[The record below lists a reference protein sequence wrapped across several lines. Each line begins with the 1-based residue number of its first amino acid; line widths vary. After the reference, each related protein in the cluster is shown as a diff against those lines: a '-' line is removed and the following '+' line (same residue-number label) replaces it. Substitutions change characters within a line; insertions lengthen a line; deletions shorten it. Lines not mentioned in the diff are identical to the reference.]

1 MSVSKDTIMKELK
14 NLLIRNSIDVITKD
28 DLEGIGIDVSKGTQ
42 KFGNIEIS
50 DSFFGGL
57 EIKIVDSKKDL
68 EGNLLTKNKD
78 LLQKIKN
85 TLSNGSYEINQEEL
99 KEYGVFSIDDEL
111 VIGNVKLY
119 DQTLSNLISSIFS
132 SVKYYTIELID
143 EDRNAG
149 GLWKDDLITK
159 KNVLKV
165 LNSFKIQKDVFDNLS
180 EVQLNKELEDHF
192 RKYFENVKK
201 GGRSLKGDIDLLLG
215 SNYEY
220 GIELKLAKKLLQSSS
235 CDRAVGQIENY
246 TKDFNKSNFMLI
258 IAGDSEYEY
267 EKNIKRVS
275 AKAKECNCDYYYL
288 KPI

>member
-1 MSVSKDTIMKELK
+1 MKELK
-14 NLLIRNSIDVITKD
+14 NLLIHNSIDEITKD
-28 DLEGIGIDVSKGTQ
+28 DLEGIGIDISKGTQ

-50 DSFFGGL
+50 NSFFGGL
-57 EIKIVDSKKDL
+57 EIKIIDTKKDL
-68 EGNLLTKNKD
+68 EGYILTKNKD

-85 TLSNGSYEINQEEL
+85 TLNNGSYEINQEEL

-119 DQTLSNLISSIFS
+119 DQKLSNLISSIFS

-165 LNSFKIQKDVFDNLS
+165 LNSFKIQKDVFDSLL
-180 EVQLNKELEDHF
+180 EVPLNKELEDHF

-220 GIELKLAKKLLQSSS
+220 GIELKLAKKLLKSSD

>member
-1 MSVSKDTIMKELK
+1 MDMSKDKVMKELK
-14 NLLIRNSIDVITKD
+14 NLLIHNSNNEITKD
-28 DLEGIGIDVSKGTQ
+28 DLEVIGINVSKGTQ
-42 KFGNIEIS
+42 KFGNIEINV
-50 DSFFGGL
+50 SFFGGL
-57 EIKIVDSKKDL
+57 EIKIIDSKKDL
-68 EGNLLTKNKD
+68 DGNLLTKNKD

-85 TLSNGSYEINQEEL
+85 TINNGNYEINKEEL
-99 KEYGVFSIDDEL
+99 KEYGVFSIEDEL

-119 DQTLSNLISSIFS
+119 EQTLSNLLSSIFS
-132 SVKYYTIELID
+132 SIKYYTIELID
-143 EDRNAG
+143 EDRNAA
-149 GLWKDDLITK
+149 GLWKDNLISK
-159 KNVLKV
+159 KNILKV
-165 LNSFKIQKDVFDNLS
+165 LNSFKIQKDVFDNLT

-215 SNYEY
+215 SNQEY
-220 GIELKLAKKLLQSSS
+220 GIELKLAKKLLSSSS

-246 TKDFNKSNFMLI
+246 TDEFDEGNFMLV

-275 AKAKECNCDYYYL
+275 EKAKACVCDYYYL

>member
-14 NLLIRNSIDVITKD
+14 NLLIHNSIDEITKD

-57 EIKIVDSKKDL
+57 EIKIIDSKKDL

-85 TLSNGSYEINQEEL
+85 TLSNGNYEINQEEL

-149 GLWKDDLITK
+149 GLWKDDLINK

-165 LNSFKIQKDVFDNLS
+165 LNSFKIQKDIFDNLS

-201 GGRSLKGDIDLLLG
+201 GGRTLKGEIDLLLG
-215 SNYEY
+215 SKLEY
-220 GIELKLAKKLLQSSS
+220 GIELKLAKKLLSSAS

-246 TKDFNKSNFMLI
+246 TEEFDKGNFMLI

-275 AKAKECNCDYYYL
+275 AKAKDCDCDYYYL
-288 KPI
+288 KPL

>member
-1 MSVSKDTIMKELK
+1 MSVSKETILKELK
-14 NLLIRNSIDVITKD
+14 NLIIHNSLDDITKD
-28 DLEGIGIDVSKGTQ
+28 DLEEIGIDVTKGTQ
-42 KFGNIEIS
+42 KFGNIQIS
-50 DSFFGGL
+50 NSFFGGL
-57 EIKIVDSKKDL
+57 EIEIIDRKKDL
-68 EGNLLTKNKD
+68 EGNLLSKNKD

-85 TLSNGSYEINQEEL
+85 TLSNGIYKINKEEL

-119 DQTLSNLISSIFS
+119 EDTITNFLSSLVS
-132 SVKYYTIELID
+132 SVKTYTIELID
-143 EDRNAG
+143 ESKNAG
-149 GLWKDDLITK
+149 GLLKDDLINK

-165 LNSFKIQKDVFDNLS
+165 LNSFKIEKDVFDTLS

-192 RKYFENVKK
+192 RKTFENVKR

-220 GIELKLAKKLLQSSS
+220 GVELKLAKKLLSSSS

-246 TKDFNKSNFMLI
+246 TEEFDEGNFMLV
-258 IAGDSEYEY
+258 IAGHSEFEY

-275 AKAKECNCDYYYL
+275 EKAKACNCDYYYL
-288 KPI
+288 KPL

>member
-1 MSVSKDTIMKELK
+1 M
-14 NLLIRNSIDVITKD
+14 
-28 DLEGIGIDVSKGTQ
+28 
-42 KFGNIEIS
+42 
-50 DSFFGGL
+50 
-57 EIKIVDSKKDL
+57 
-68 EGNLLTKNKD
+68 
-78 LLQKIKN
+78 
-85 TLSNGSYEINQEEL
+85 
-99 KEYGVFSIDDEL
+99 
-111 VIGNVKLY
+111 
-119 DQTLSNLISSIFS
+119 
-132 SVKYYTIELID
+132 
-143 EDRNAG
+143 
-149 GLWKDDLITK
+149 
-159 KNVLKV
+159 
-165 LNSFKIQKDVFDNLS
+165 NSFKIQKDVFDNLS